1 MEYLSLRV
9 FGVLHHEYYQLLQH
23 VAIDCL
29 SEVDCGGWSFHCRE
43 RGFKVYPTGDDAR
56 KATDTQL
63 RTRPVF
69 STREAPFLS
78 NASQYLM
85 QDYFTLLALHMPALT
100 PAMGR
105 PDKDLLLG
113 ALKKNC
119 IDMKSDEIHSWGRK
133 HFLYEYRWLHSDI
146 KNMAYF
152 YVHRLFNELTTTL
165 QLKDGL

>member
-43 RGFKVYPTGDDAR
+43 RGFKVYPAGDDAR
-56 KATDTQL
+56 NATDVQL

-85 QDYFTLLALHMPALT
+85 QDYFTLLALHMPVLT

-105 PDKDLLLG
+105 PEG
-113 ALKKNC
+113 ATFSDTTPLSS
-119 IDMKSDEIHSWGRK
+119 IDMVPIKDNGWGRDSDV
-133 HFLYEYRWLHSDI
+133 YRNRWLHSDV

-152 YVHRLFNELTTTL
+152 YVNELFKMLNSLTKGGE
-165 QLKDGL
+165 Q